1 MTTDVIT
8 PTLSEIRGR
17 TSEARTL
24 QVTDGSLDR
33 EKDQSNAIFSG
44 FAGFLAILL
53 TTVIFYSLWSWSKW
67 KKQRQVP
74 YFRVT
79 VLPLLSLSGPR
90 QGAKNI
96 YDSLPQRQEV
106 LGRRQSR
113 SNRIFSTESLL
124 SRNSD
129 SLPSEPVPSQ
139 AGNALWLHR
148 DHTPANGYAVGIYD
162 NAAGLQIC
170 GDLSPSAN
178 YVNVRA
184 ARDCLSI
191 SSEDSRDYINVP
203 TAEEIAKALAST
215 NSTPVNLFA
224 LPSAQELELTEEK
237 DKGCGNASEH
247 TSFWSPKSESDDP
260 LNDDEDSSETSNDYV
275 NMAGLTLETVQR
287 KQPWMAFQC
296 YRDYENV
303 PSVPTNGNQQQVE
316 EEVTSSNTDQEEGMT
331 DGPGTHI
338 QFVMQSGRFLALGEH
353 VTCQPSAQSE
363 TSPIKHGGEMSN
375 DTSSDYENVL
385 AVESGDMGSEQ
396 GPDT

>member
-1 MTTDVIT
+1 MALVF
-8 PTLSEIRGR
+8 PH
-17 TSEARTL
+17 
-24 QVTDGSLDR
+24 R

-106 LGRRQSR
+106 LGRFFFLIHGSQM
-113 SNRIFSTESLL
+113 LL
-124 SRNSD
+124 NFCAQN
-129 SLPSEPVPSQ
+129 PSQ

-316 EEVTSSNTDQEEGMT
+316 EEVTSSNTDQEEG
-331 DGPGTHI
+331 
-338 QFVMQSGRFLALGEH
+338 RFLALGEH

-385 AVESGDMGSEQ
+385 AVESGDMGSEHPE
-396 GPDT
+396 GGLCGVVYPAGSIATMGSGEDC